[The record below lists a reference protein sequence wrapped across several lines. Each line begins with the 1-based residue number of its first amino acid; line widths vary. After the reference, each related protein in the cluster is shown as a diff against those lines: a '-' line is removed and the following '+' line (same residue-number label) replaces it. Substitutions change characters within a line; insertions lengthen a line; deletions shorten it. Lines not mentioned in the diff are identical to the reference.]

1 MRQLKINKQITNR
14 ESVSLSKYLVDI
26 AKIDMLTNDEEII
39 LSQKIKEGDQRSL
52 NRLVKANL
60 RFVVS
65 VAKQYQNQGIQ
76 LIDLINEGN
85 IGLIK
90 AAKAFDETRGFKFIS
105 YAVWWIR
112 QSILQSLAEHARMVR
127 LPLNKISSIH
137 KVTKAYAELEQKKEY
152 EPTPDEV
159 ANSIDLSVKEVKDA
173 IKIQKKHVSV
183 DMPVA
188 GEDDFTLLDTMSNVE
203 GKEQPD
209 NKLEYESLKKEI
221 ETIIASLQYR
231 EAQVIRMYYGIG
243 YKHKF
248 SLEQIGQ
255 ELEISKERTRQLK
268 THAIEK
274 IRKSKIKKRLKT
286 YL

>member
-39 LSQKIKEGDQRSL
+39 LSQKIKKGDQRSL

-137 KVTKAYAELEQKKEY
+137 KVTKAYAELEQKNEY